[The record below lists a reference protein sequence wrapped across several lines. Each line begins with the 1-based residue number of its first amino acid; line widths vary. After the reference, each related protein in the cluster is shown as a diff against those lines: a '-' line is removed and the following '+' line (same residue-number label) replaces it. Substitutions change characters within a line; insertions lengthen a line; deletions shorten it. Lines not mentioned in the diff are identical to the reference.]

1 MDSNSFDIQLSMK
14 NAKVFQI
21 TFPSELE
28 MLAKK
33 KTKKLGISI
42 PEYVRHLVINDTLDE
57 QEYVEYASPELE
69 AKLAE
74 AWDDYKN
81 GRYETL
87 KSNEDIKDY
96 FDRITSKPENDAN

>member
-1 MDSNSFDIQLSMK
+1 MK

-81 GRYETL
+81 GRL
-87 KSNEDIKDY
+87 KSFANFEEYKKY
-96 FDRITSKPENDAN
+96 FDNLADDNE